1 MACFTDL
8 HKLLRDKHVHV
19 FHVRID
25 SPEVRA
31 VARRLNREV
40 TALARKYAPLMRRA
54 KSRAQARKRG

>member
-8 HKLLRDKHVHV
+8 HTVQREKHVHV

-31 VARRLNREV
+31 VALQLNREV
-40 TALARKYAPLMRRA
+40 KALARKYAPLVRKA
-54 KSRAQARKRG
+54 KIKATTRK